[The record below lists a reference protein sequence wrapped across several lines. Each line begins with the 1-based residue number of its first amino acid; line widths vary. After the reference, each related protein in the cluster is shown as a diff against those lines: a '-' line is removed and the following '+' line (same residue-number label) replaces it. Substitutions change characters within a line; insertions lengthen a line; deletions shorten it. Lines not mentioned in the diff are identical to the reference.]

1 MKTQLFAALAAALLT
16 SPLALADSSAP
27 SRDPAAELLRR
38 QGSLTI
44 AAAGPHVSPG
54 TFRVQVAAKLGSPDL
69 TLADGT
75 WLYRGR
81 RIEGS
86 AARGTLVVRFTEG
99 RVQSLA
105 VVTDAVVAA
114 LRADP
119 SGRAA
124 KDLLATR

>member
-1 MKTQLFAALAAALLT
+1 MKTHLLAALAAALFA

-27 SRDPAAELLRR
+27 SRDTAAELLRR

-44 AAAGPHVSPG
+44 TAAGAHVAPG
-54 TFRVQVAAKLGSPDL
+54 TFRVQVAAKLGSPTL

-81 RIEGS
+81 GIEGS
-86 AARGTLVVRFTEG
+86 TAQGTLVVRFAEG

-105 VVTDAVVAA
+105 LVTDAVVAA

-124 KDLLATR
+124 KDLVATR